1 MDRKFIRDTM
11 RFWDTF
17 EDERKTGDAAVQLE
31 AEIRAAVEA
40 MYNDEARAKFAEI
53 AQRQYAEQEATKA
66 SITSRA
72 SALLLFVGVIS
83 TGTTVVGASL
93 ATAHPVVLV
102 FVLGVGAC
110 LLYACL
116 AVAFLAV
123 RAQEVAPWVA
133 PAIYPDDGTTTKS
146 LIAKEAVEHAVSY
159 QQNKAGVRNLVAYL
173 ADAQRWA
180 RRAVILVV
188 LLAVLSVIAA
198 ATKPPPVSQG
208 QAAPSATPTASS
220 APSQQPSPTPIVAQT
235 PSPTPSQQPSGTPV
249 VAPTTSPSP

>member
-17 EDERKTGDAAVQLE
+17 PDERKKGDAAKQFE
-31 AEIRAAVEA
+31 AEIRTAVEK
-40 MYNDEARAKFAEI
+40 MDDDARVKFAEI
-53 AQRQYAEQEATKA
+53 ARRQYAEQEATKA
-66 SITSRA
+66 SVASRA

-93 ATAHPVVLV
+93 ATALPVVLV
-102 FVLGVGAC
+102 LVVVVGAC

-123 RAQEVAPWVA
+123 RAQEVATWVA
-133 PAIYPDDGTTTKS
+133 PAIYPDDAMTSRVLTV
-146 LIAKEAVEHAVSY
+146 KEAVEHAVSY
-159 QQNKAGVRNLVAYL
+159 QQNKAGVRHLVAYL

-188 LLAVLSVIAA
+188 VLAMLSVLAA
-198 ATKPPPVSQG
+198 ATKPLPSSP
-208 QAAPSATPTASS
+208 AAAGPSVTSTASP
-220 APSQQPSPTPIVAQT
+220 APSQQSSATPVPT
-235 PSPTPSQQPSGTPV
+235 PSPVPS
-249 VAPTTSPSP
+249 